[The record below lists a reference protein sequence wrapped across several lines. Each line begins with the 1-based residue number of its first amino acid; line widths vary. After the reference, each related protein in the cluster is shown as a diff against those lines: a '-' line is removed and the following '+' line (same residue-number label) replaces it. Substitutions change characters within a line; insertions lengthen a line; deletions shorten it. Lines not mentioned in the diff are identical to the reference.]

1 MVLVTSHVLK
11 FELHILSDP
20 LDVFVAPLLRRREVR
35 FWTGACRKSM
45 LGLQLALGLFKTTM
59 MLRLYS
65 HASLYSVGMPIV
77 VGR

>member
-1 MVLVTSHVLK
+1 MVLVTSHVLI
-11 FELHILSDP
+11 ELHILSDP
-20 LDVFVAPLLRRREVR
+20 LDVFVVPLLRRREVR

-45 LGLQLALGLFKTTM
+45 PGLQLALGLFKTTM